1 MYNRVLKRPMFRKGG
16 SAAQGSGIMSYV
28 EPRQEPRV
36 QAANGFPNFGV
47 SQAPI
52 NPVTGMTAY
61 EEMLS
66 NRQIST
72 PTPRGS
78 IEDQFTIGMDEY
90 VPNIE
95 YEKIPKEQMSKF
107 RQNLPEFM
115 QQRRKTTALD
125 KKGIETLK
133 NVPLY
138 DEEETEG
145 GAIDVSNIMTD
156 RDKDK
161 KKSPPTDTLSKPS
174 EPKSKEQ
181 EIKDEAAFIKG
192 LLKDENVSRGET
204 ALILAEALATPGG
217 FNKKLQKAR
226 DLALPLIRE
235 RNKEDKAVT
244 LAAYKAYKE
253 KEQQQIKAGAI
264 PNSLKEVRAQAEAIK
279 AGGDTRPIEEIYSEQ
294 LRASRTIPYETK
306 ARVEVLARDKTAI
319 VDTANTLANYKT
331 QLSKLDPIK
340 DKKKYDQTKNLYDK
354 EFSRFN
360 RDYLSN
366 PEFKILYKGIYDE
379 FVGKKDGGR
388 VMKAVG
394 GDVDTETE
402 SDIVTSEIETG
413 GVETPVKTVQKLDYA
428 TLRDRLP
435 KEINDQVVQV
445 LASSEEALQD
455 FSYITNQS
463 DVDKF
468 NVKYGVNLIIPPAQ
482 PMA

>member
-1 MYNRVLKRPMFRKGG
+1 MYNVFKRPMFKRGG
-16 SAAQGSGIMSYV
+16 TAQGSGIMSTV
-28 EPRQEPRV
+28 EPKPQPRV

-217 FNKKLQKAR
+217 FNK
-226 DLALPLIRE
+226 
-235 RNKEDKAVT
+235 
-244 LAAYKAYKE
+244 
-253 KEQQQIKAGAI
+253 
-264 PNSLKEVRAQAEAIK
+264 
-279 AGGDTRPIEEIYSEQ
+279 
-294 LRASRTIPYETK
+294 
-306 ARVEVLARDKTAI
+306 
-319 VDTANTLANYKT
+319 NYK
-331 QLSKLDPIK
+331 KL
-340 DKKKYDQTKNLYDK
+340 
-354 EFSRFN
+354 
-360 RDYLSN
+360 
-366 PEFKILYKGIYDE
+366 GI
-379 FVGKKDGGR
+379 
-388 VMKAVG
+388 
-394 GDVDTETE
+394 
-402 SDIVTSEIETG
+402 
-413 GVETPVKTVQKLDYA
+413 
-428 TLRDRLP
+428 
-435 KEINDQVVQV
+435 
-445 LASSEEALQD
+445 
-455 FSYITNQS
+455 
-463 DVDKF
+463 
-468 NVKYGVNLIIPPAQ
+468 
-482 PMA
+482 